1 MKFNIYI
8 LASAILI
15 TISIIL
21 LLLFNRYSY
30 EQLQHYSNE
39 CLIKTDRLTGNAC
52 SITDASACER
62 NYQLCPETANYKKNN
77 TELLIDSILNDE

>member
-1 MKFNIYI
+1 MKLNIYI

-30 EQLQHYSNE
+30 EQLQHGSNE

-52 SITDASACER
+52 SITDYSRCER
-62 NYQLCPETANYKKNN
+62 KYQLCPETANY
-77 TELLIDSILNDE
+77 

>member
-21 LLLFNRYSY
+21 ILLLNRYSY
-30 EQLQHYSNE
+30 EQLQYYSVE
-39 CLIKTDRLTGNAC
+39 CLIKTDRFTGNAC
-52 SITDASACER
+52 SITDAPACE
-62 NYQLCPETANYKKNN
+62 NSYLLCPETANYKKDNIDV
-77 TELLIDSILNDE
+77 LIESLNE